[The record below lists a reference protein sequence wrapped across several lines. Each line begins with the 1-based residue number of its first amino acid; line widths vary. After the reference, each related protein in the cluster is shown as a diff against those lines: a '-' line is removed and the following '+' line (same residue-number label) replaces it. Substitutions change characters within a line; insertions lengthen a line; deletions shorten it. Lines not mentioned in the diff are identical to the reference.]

1 MYSHYFIAKHNL
13 KKHKGEVA
21 ILFVLIYLAALLL
34 FSSLSLM
41 LSGNG
46 AIKEADEK
54 YHASDLMIFSTPEI
68 DKDLEGTIKK
78 IESLPETQMVDSI
91 PIVNYVGDYY
101 YGNKTQEDAVS
112 YLFFLADSSHP
123 TYLNA
128 FPKEYQDLKD
138 DEIVLPYF
146 LKSTIKTGET
156 LHIVTGSTDHVFKV
170 KGYLEHLYFA
180 TSMNISGYYC
190 LISHDVF
197 GKIASTINPELVGT
211 FINCKVKEGT
221 DIDAYDKEV
230 QHLFDGMTT
239 PVTIARPLMEMATL
253 STANIA
259 SAIVLL
265 FTFVLVGLAVIIM
278 YFSIKNFIELNI
290 QNIGLLQANGYT
302 AKELRRACIL
312 EEMLICVIATFL
324 ALVTGFLITTPLNSI
339 EGMLMGLSGFSGV
352 CIPALLATLIGIPF
366 LVFLGTLIA
375 SRSYKKLTVLESLRS
390 GISNHNFKKNRF
402 ALDRSSLPMN
412 LALSGKQI
420 FGRPKKSIFIALIIA
435 LLTFASL
442 QGFTIYQNFALNQEH
457 LLKLVGFEA
466 ADVQCDCSNHPE
478 VISELQNDPR
488 VERTLLQSGY
498 MNVEVKSATKNV
510 SLGVD
515 VYDDLEALKYEYL
528 LDGHLPQNE
537 NEIVLTTVNQDKLD
551 VKIGDIVTV
560 MTVKTGEPVSYT
572 VCGIDQKINN
582 MGNKALMTA
591 EGAKRFN
598 PEHKFVTCMVYLS
611 DGVNIKEFQKEW
623 NSKYPMD
630 SFLLVDDLIGSTI
643 DTLVM
648 AMSAICFI
656 FIALTCFVVILTEI
670 LLTRSQIIRERSE
683 LGVSK
688 AIGYT
693 SGELIRRMI
702 MSTLPIVVIGVLAGF
717 VLQILLNDT
726 MMSIGLS
733 SFGIAKSNLTMN
745 PLWFLV
751 TAAIIL
757 TCAVVTSFL
766 NSRSISKLEPV
777 KILKEE

>member
-1 MYSHYFIAKHNL
+1 
-13 KKHKGEVA
+13 
-21 ILFVLIYLAALLL
+21 
-34 FSSLSLM
+34 
-41 LSGNG
+41 
-46 AIKEADEK
+46 
-54 YHASDLMIFSTPEI
+54 
-68 DKDLEGTIKK
+68 
-78 IESLPETQMVDSI
+78 
-91 PIVNYVGDYY
+91 
-101 YGNKTQEDAVS
+101 
-112 YLFFLADSSHP
+112 
-123 TYLNA
+123 
-128 FPKEYQDLKD
+128 
-138 DEIVLPYF
+138 
-146 LKSTIKTGET
+146 
-156 LHIVTGSTDHVFKV
+156 
-170 KGYLEHLYFA
+170 
-180 TSMNISGYYC
+180 
-190 LISHDVF
+190 
-197 GKIASTINPELVGT
+197 
-211 FINCKVKEGT
+211 
-221 DIDAYDKEV
+221 
-230 QHLFDGMTT
+230 
-239 PVTIARPLMEMATL
+239 
-253 STANIA
+253 
-259 SAIVLL
+259 
-265 FTFVLVGLAVIIM
+265 
-278 YFSIKNFIELNI
+278 
-290 QNIGLLQANGYT
+290 
-302 AKELRRACIL
+302 
-312 EEMLICVIATFL
+312 MLICVIATIL

-466 ADVQCDCSNHPE
+466 ADVQCDCSIHPE
-478 VISELQNDPR
+478 VVSELQNDPR

-515 VYDDLEALKYEYL
+515 VYDDLEALQYEFL

-537 NEIVLTTVNQDKLD
+537 NEIVLTTVNKDKLD

-582 MGNKALMTA
+582 MGNKALMTS

-598 PEHKFVTCMVYLS
+598 PEHKFSTCMIYLN
-611 DGVNIKEFQKEW
+611 DGVNLKDFQREW
-623 NSKYPMD
+623 NARYPMD

-656 FIALTCFVVILTEI
+656 FIVLTCFVVILTEI

-757 TCAVVTSFL
+757 TCATVTSFL

-777 KILKEE
+777 RILKEE

>member
-34 FSSLSLM
+34 FCSLSLM

-46 AIKEADEK
+46 AIKENDEK
-54 YHASDLMIFSTPEI
+54 YHVSDLVIFTTPEI
-68 DKDLEGTIKK
+68 EKDLDNAIQK
-78 IESLPETQMVDSI
+78 IENLPGTQMVDSI
-91 PIVNYVGDYY
+91 PVANYVGDYY
-101 YGNKTQEDAVS
+101 YGSNPKEDAVS
-112 YLFFLADSSHP
+112 YQFFLADSSCP

-128 FPKEYQDLKD
+128 FPEEYKDLKD

-146 LKSTIKTGET
+146 LKGTIKTGESF
-156 LHIVTGSTDHVFKV
+156 HILTGGTDHAFTV
-170 KGYLEHLYFA
+170 KGYLEHLFFA
-180 TSMNISGYYC
+180 TPMNVTGYYC
-190 LISHDVF
+190 IISHNVF
-197 GKIASTINPELVGT
+197 EDIASTINPELVGT
-211 FINCKVKEGT
+211 FINCKVKEGV
-221 DIDAYDKEV
+221 DIDTYDKEV

-239 PVTIARPLMEMATL
+239 PVTVARPLMETATL
-253 STANIA
+253 ATANIA

-265 FTFVLVGLAVIIM
+265 FTLVLVGLAVIIM

-312 EEMLICVIATFL
+312 EEMLICVVATIL
-324 ALVTGFLITTPLNSI
+324 ALATGFLITTPLNSL

-352 CIPALLATLIGIPF
+352 CIPALIATLISIPL

-420 FGRPKKSIFIALIIA
+420 FGKPKKSIFIALIIA

-442 QGFTIYQNFALNQEH
+442 QGFTIYQNFALNQDH

-466 ADVQCDCSNHPE
+466 ADVQCDCSIHPE
-478 VISELQNDPR
+478 VVSELQNDPR
-488 VERTLLQSGY
+488 VERILLQNGY
-498 MNVEVKSATKNV
+498 MNIEVKSATKNV

-515 VYDDLEALKYEYL
+515 VYDDLEALQYEFL
-528 LDGHLPQNE
+528 LEGHLPQNG
-537 NEIVLTTVNQDKLD
+537 NEIVLTTVNMDKLD
-551 VKIGDIVTV
+551 VKIGDVVTV
-560 MTVKTGEPVSYT
+560 ISPKSGEPVSYT

-582 MGNKALMTA
+582 MGNKALMSS
-591 EGAKRFN
+591 EGAARFN
-598 PEHKFVTCMVYLS
+598 PEHKFSTCMVYLK
-611 DGVNIKEFQKEW
+611 DGTSVKDFQREW
-623 NSKYPMD
+623 NSRYPMD

-693 SGELIRRMI
+693 SGELVRRMI
-702 MSTLPIVVIGVLAGF
+702 MSTLPIVVIGVLTGF

-745 PLWFLV
+745 PIWFLV
-751 TAAIIL
+751 TAAIII
-757 TCAVVTSFL
+757 TCATVTSFL
-766 NSRSISKLEPV
+766 NSRSISKLDPV
-777 KILKEE
+777 RILKEE